1 MVRNL
6 LCCNARCGLSWQY
19 IVWQIYENRLD
30 WFKLEE
36 GRYIFLEPDADGVI
50 RSAVFPGLWLALPA
64 LQQGNLAVVFAVLQQ
79 GLQTAEHQAFV
90 ERLEG
95 RV

>member
-6 LCCNARCGLSWQY
+6 LCCNARCGLIWQY

-64 LQQGNLAVVFAVLQQ
+64 LQQGNFAVVLGVGSAT
-79 GLQTAEHQAFV
+79 GLANRRTSSICGEI
-90 ERLEG
+90 RG
-95 RV
+95 